1 MFVSALYT
9 WHCAFLGDDIDSHWT
24 AWFRLLFTAIEEC
37 IAERQLKTRKHAPWV
52 THDLP
57 KSCKKIGNSKGK
69 QKDRACRKIN
79 NSIKKA
85 CNSAWRE
92 HISKISKDLKMVKKN
107 SKNFPLAGRKYPLF
121 ESTQHKDDGAEVFTS
136 FFRQQL

>member
-1 MFVSALYT
+1 MFVTALYT

-107 SKNFPLAGRKYPLF
+107 SKNFLLAGRKYPLF
-121 ESTQHKDDGAEVFTS
+121 LPVCLAK
-136 FFRQQL
+136 R